1 MIIRY
6 LKYFFLLFI
15 CFYSGAAKNH
25 AQTIYDSTI
34 YNWEKYFYLSYG
46 PDYNLIN
53 GIKYLNL
60 YPTVIGHPFFG
71 ENQFYT
77 GRLVIADREYQDV
90 YLKYDI
96 YNQNI
101 ILRYS
106 RVAGGTAQ
114 ILLHNEF
121 IHEFKID
128 GKRFRKYSFS
138 ETGTRFYQ
146 VVTSG
151 KLYCL
156 YHWEKVLNYSP
167 TSTSSL
173 YNFTPQKKEAYIVM
187 NGKLYRFKSKKQF
200 LKLFPVQHQK
210 EIKQFIRNN
219 KILLKNESDGNMR
232 RLLEFCNQLTENK

>member
-1 MIIRY
+1 MIIRCT
-6 LKYFFLLFI
+6 KYFFLLFV
-15 CFYSGAAKNH
+15 CFYSVAAT
-25 AQTIYDSTI
+25 AQVQTISDSTI
-34 YNWEKYFYLSYG
+34 YSWKKYFDLSYG

-60 YPTVIGHPFFG
+60 YPNADGHAFFG

-77 GRLVIADREYQDV
+77 GRLVMADREYQDV

-96 YNQNI
+96 FNQNI
-101 ILRYS
+101 ILQYNQ
-106 RVAGGTAQ
+106 VAGGTAQ

-121 IHEFKID
+121 IYEFKID

-151 KLYCL
+151 KIYCL
-156 YHWEKVLNYSP
+156 YYWEKVLNYSP

-173 YNFTPQKKEAYIVM
+173 YDFTSQKKESYIVM
-187 NGKLYRFKSKKQF
+187 NGKPYRFKSKKVF
-200 LKLFPVQHQK
+200 VRLFPVQHQK
-210 EIKQFIRNN
+210 EIKQFIRYN
-219 KILLKNESDGNMR
+219 KIWLKNESDANRR
-232 RLLEFCNQLTENK
+232 RLLEFCNQLTETK